1 LKDKLQTNN
10 EFSEKLLWKLID
22 ASIEDVNLFLAEN
35 LIDELLEIEF
45 QQEILFELAINYTD
59 YEFSDEF
66 IQFLLDNN
74 HTVFKE
80 NVSFLKTAKK
90 QIIQMERDH
99 LRNHLNELDQIEE
112 EVYSGKIVEMYN
124 DYEVSA
130 MFEPEEY
137 SYNQIVSN
145 TNKKQTKKI
154 FKLSTFLK
162 YAALLIIVPSIIALV
177 YFGMKSPKVI
187 TASTST
193 NKTQKNK
200 HYSKKELNVN
210 QDSVIT
216 VLPKNKLK
224 ELVIPTMD
232 ETTLEISPSNYEGF
246 DSYGFVS
253 KTMNVVVYNLS
264 NQIQYLKNTQK
275 DLQQPK
281 QIQNIQN
288 KIDSIQGLNDS
299 YEYDKTKSLLKL
311 YTLLKLN
318 NNDLKFYLA
327 NKLVRK
333 NVLQIKNEYY
343 EIFTTTKP
351 TKLNIMVDEEFLR

>member
-1 LKDKLQTNN
+1 
-10 EFSEKLLWKLID
+10 
-22 ASIEDVNLFLAEN
+22 
-35 LIDELLEIEF
+35 
-45 QQEILFELAINYTD
+45 
-59 YEFSDEF
+59 
-66 IQFLLDNN
+66 
-74 HTVFKE
+74 
-80 NVSFLKTAKK
+80 
-90 QIIQMERDH
+90 
-99 LRNHLNELDQIEE
+99 
-112 EVYSGKIVEMYN
+112 
-124 DYEVSA
+124 
-130 MFEPEEY
+130 
-137 SYNQIVSN
+137 
-145 TNKKQTKKI
+145 
-154 FKLSTFLK
+154 
-162 YAALLIIVPSIIALV
+162 
-177 YFGMKSPKVI
+177 
-187 TASTST
+187 
-193 NKTQKNK
+193 
-200 HYSKKELNVN
+200 
-210 QDSVIT
+210 
-216 VLPKNKLK
+216 
-224 ELVIPTMD
+224 VIPTMD